1 MRKNGGIE
9 NPLQTLADTN
19 DQIEKEFQ
27 KIRNQKALL
36 SI

>member
-9 NPLQTLADTN
+9 NPLQTLAETN
-19 DQIEKEFQ
+19 SLMEKEFEKVMKQ
-27 KIRNQKALL
+27 KSVL